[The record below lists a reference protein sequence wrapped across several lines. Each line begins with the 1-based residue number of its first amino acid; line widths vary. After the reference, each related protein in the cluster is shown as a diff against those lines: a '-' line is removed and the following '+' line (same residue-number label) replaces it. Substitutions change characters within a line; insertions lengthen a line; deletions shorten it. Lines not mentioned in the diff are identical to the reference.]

1 MTVNLARLIFF
12 DYFQNGHITG
22 ALAELIPLDP
32 SADQGNDQLKT
43 GTMPGGANR
52 VRRPPAEV

>member
-22 ALAELIPLDP
+22 AWPLDP
-32 SADQGNDQLKT
+32 SADQGSVIATAAVTLSALDF
-43 GTMPGGANR
+43 
-52 VRRPPAEV
+52 VYCFFE